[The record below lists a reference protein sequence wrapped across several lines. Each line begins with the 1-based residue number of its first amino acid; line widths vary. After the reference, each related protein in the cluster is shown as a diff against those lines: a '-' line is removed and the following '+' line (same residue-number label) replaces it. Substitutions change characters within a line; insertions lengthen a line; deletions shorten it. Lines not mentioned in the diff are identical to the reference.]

1 MSNLSNS
8 QFAKAVA
15 EEEKIRRKG
24 LMNSGT
30 GFVGNGFYWGM
41 YPTYIGAGSGY
52 GGYLTTAQ
60 NPPVSSSNEGADA
73 TGAASGAVGMDAGG
87 AGSSDGGA
95 GGGN

>member
-8 QFAKAVA
+8 QFAQAVA
-15 EEEKIRRKG
+15 EEEKIRRRG

-41 YPTYIGAGSGY
+41 YPTYTGSESGY

-60 NPPVSSSNEGADA
+60 NPPVSDSGNGASA
-73 TGAASGAVGMDAGG
+73 TGDAAGSLG
-87 AGSSDGGA
+87 AGDVGGS
-95 GGGN
+95 GGF